1 MPELTLEHC
10 EGLVEKMRLL
20 YGRKFDQQWESVLA
34 HYRMEPLI
42 AEFHDALKTMTPAE
56 LSRGMQVMRTKD
68 WPPTVPEFARWCRPV
83 SQLDAAWPTSDAAW
97 AIALKNLD
105 EYATFATCREI
116 QQAWALAS
124 ACMPDRFAAR
134 KAFVSRY
141 EQLSEDAKLQ
151 GKTPAMEITLGSAPA
166 LEREQA
172 IQHLL
177 DSGEIP
183 ESVARPH
190 LNQLAL
196 QTQRLSIGMMV
207 ATADTESAKKHA
219 QAIREMLDKPQ
230 LTPAQKRRI
239 EDAEQRLKSDEM
251 RMKALQVLAERALD
265 AAQAKAR
272 EQANETE

>member
-83 SQLDAAWPTSDAAW
+83 SHLDAAWPTSDAAW
-97 AIALKNLD
+97 AVALKNLD

-141 EQLSEDAKLQ
+141 EQLIEDAKLQ
-151 GKTPAMEITLGSAPA
+151 EKTPDMEITLGSAPA

-196 QTQRLSIGMMV
+196 QTQHLSIGMMIAV
-207 ATADTESAKKHA
+207 ADTESAKKHA

-239 EDAEQRLKSDEM
+239 ADAEQRCKADEK
-251 RMKALQVLAERALD
+251 RMEVLQVLAERALD
-265 AAQAKAR
+265 AAQAKAK
-272 EQANETE
+272 EQANEAE